1 MVAAVTEQSSSATE
15 QVSAAAQEQNA
26 SVEEMTA
33 SSKSVAELADQT
45 RQLMEQFQV
54 SETDI
59 SRTAVKPAARKAT
72 GRGKVIN
79 VA

>member
-33 SSKSVAELADQT
+33 SSKSVAELADRT

-54 SETDI
+54 SETDLA
-59 SRTAVKPAARKAT
+59 RTATKPATKKA
-72 GRGKVIN
+72 GRGHTAA

>member
-1 MVAAVTEQSSSATE
+1 AVTEQSSSATQ

-33 SSKSVAELADQT
+33 SSKSVAELADRT

-54 SETDI
+54 SNTDAAH
-59 SRTAVKPAARKAT
+59 TAKPASRKAS
-72 GRGKVIN
+72 GRGNIAN